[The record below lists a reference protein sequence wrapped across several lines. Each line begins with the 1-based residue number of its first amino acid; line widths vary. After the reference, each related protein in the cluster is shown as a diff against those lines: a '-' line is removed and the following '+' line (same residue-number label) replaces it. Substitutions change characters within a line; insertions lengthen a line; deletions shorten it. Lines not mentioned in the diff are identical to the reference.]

1 MGDDTAS
8 APVTAS
14 TSAIDPKSLLI
25 DLLGIPG
32 HLTGP
37 GDVALSVA
45 YQKYKAFLV
54 ACQTLDNKVANQS
67 WPIKRPTQ
75 SELIELFVSK
85 SFFHSHYCRLF
96 QKVTDYP
103 EMKAWLEGESESAD
117 VDVWGV
123 KKVNY
128 SFSDLKVW
136 LENGGTLALDDEDEE
151 FEKYKVVKR
160 GKGKG
165 RKKTWKRGRGRRRRR
180 RRRRRR
186 DIRRRRA
193 VRGQSK

>member
-1 MGDDTAS
+1 MDDDTAS

-14 TSAIDPKSLLI
+14 TSAVDPKSQLI

-32 HLTGP
+32 HLAGP
-37 GDVALSVA
+37 GDVALPVA

-54 ACQTLDNKVANQS
+54 ACQTLDNKVTNKS

-75 SELIELFVSK
+75 SELIDLFVSK
-85 SFFHSHYCRLF
+85 SFYHSHYRPLF
-96 QKVTDYP
+96 PKVVDYP

-128 SFSDLKVW
+128 SFSDLKAW

-151 FEKYKVVKR
+151 FEKYKMVKR

-165 RKKTWKRGRGRRRRR
+165 RGKDLEKRKGKGKEKEKEKGHKKKESSKR
-180 RRRRRR
+180 
-186 DIRRRRA
+186 A
-193 VRGQSK
+193 K